1 MEQQVIGESSEWVAG
16 EVNMRN
22 SHITVMSIM
31 SNAQPNDG
39 LLKAAEVAIE
49 GGESANSGGQAG
61 IEAERA

>member
-1 MEQQVIGESSEWVAG
+1 
-16 EVNMRN
+16 
-22 SHITVMSIM
+22 MSIM

-39 LLKAAEVAIE
+39 LLKAAEVAI